1 MKTRIFT
8 AVVLLAIFAG
18 ALLLASP
25 RLWRIVTLL
34 VLLYAAW
41 EWCSF
46 ARLQTIVRVAYVA
59 LIGVIATGLLAHA
72 TAQEGLSVG
81 QVWLPWFALAALFW
95 FTAAPAW
102 LLLGW
107 TPQQRPLVAATGVLV
122 LVPTWLAM
130 VALREL
136 SPYALLLVMALVWV
150 ADSVAYFVGRRY
162 GKHKLAP
169 AISPG
174 KTWEGVLG
182 GFAGVAIYL
191 MLTVLAVIATRK
203 YGEQLP
209 MPLFVVVVLG
219 APLTVA
225 SIIGDLFESWMKRQ
239 VGLKDSGNLLPG
251 HGGVLDRIDALT
263 AALPVAA
270 AAVFA
275 APYFTKI

>member
-1 MKTRIFT
+1 MKTRIVT
-8 AVVLLAIFAG
+8 AAILLALFAG
-18 ALLLASP
+18 ALLFATP
-25 RLWRIVTLL
+25 RLWRMLTLGI
-34 VLLYAAW
+34 LLYAAW
-41 EWCSF
+41 EWSSF
-46 ARLQTIVRVAYVA
+46 ARLQTILRVAYVA
-59 LIGVIATGLLAHA
+59 LIGVIATALLAYA
-72 TAQEGLSVG
+72 TAQDDVSVG
-81 QVWLPWFALAALFW
+81 QVWLPWFTLAALFW

-102 LLLGW
+102 LLFGW
-107 TPQQRPLVAATGVLV
+107 APQQRALVAATGILV

-136 SPYALLLVMALVWV
+136 SPYTLLLVMALVWV

-191 MLTVLAVIATRK
+191 MLAVLAVIATRNF
-203 YGEQLP
+203 GEQLP
-209 MPLFVVVVLG
+209 LPLFVVVVLG

-239 VGLKDSGNLLPG
+239 VGLKDSGSLLPG

-263 AALPVAA
+263 ATLPVAA

-275 APYFTKI
+275 APYFARV

>member
-1 MKTRIFT
+1 MSEAFIALIISVATL
-8 AVVLLAIFAG
+8 VLAI
-18 ALLLASP
+18 
-25 RLWRIVTLL
+25 
-34 VLLYAAW
+34 
-41 EWCSF
+41 
-46 ARLQTIVRVAYVA
+46 
-59 LIGVIATGLLAHA
+59 
-72 TAQEGLSVG
+72 
-81 QVWLPWFALAALFW
+81 
-95 FTAAPAW
+95 
-102 LLLGW
+102 
-107 TPQQRPLVAATGVLV
+107 VLV
-122 LVPTWLAM
+122 FV
-130 VALREL
+130 
-136 SPYALLLVMALVWV
+136 ALVWV

-191 MLTVLAVIATRK
+191 MLTVLAVIATRN

-239 VGLKDSGNLLPG
+239 VGLKDSGSLLPG

-263 AALPVAA
+263 ATLPVAA

-275 APYFTKI
+275 APYLTKV

>member
-1 MKTRIFT
+1 M
-8 AVVLLAIFAG
+8 L
-18 ALLLASP
+18 
-25 RLWRIVTLL
+25 TLGI
-34 VLLYAAW
+34 LLYAAW
-41 EWCSF
+41 EWSSF
-46 ARLQTIVRVAYVA
+46 ARLQTILRVAYVA
-59 LIGVIATGLLAHA
+59 LIGVIATALLAYA
-72 TAQEGLSVG
+72 TAQDDVSVG
-81 QVWLPWFALAALFW
+81 QVWLPWFTLAALFW

-102 LLLGW
+102 LLFGW
-107 TPQQRPLVAATGVLV
+107 APQQRALVAATGILV

-136 SPYALLLVMALVWV
+136 SPYTLLLVMALVWV

-191 MLTVLAVIATRK
+191 MLAVLAVIATRNF
-203 YGEQLP
+203 GEQLP
-209 MPLFVVVVLG
+209 LPLFVVVVLG

-239 VGLKDSGNLLPG
+239 VGLKDSGSLLPG

-263 AALPVAA
+263 ATLPVAA

-275 APYFTKI
+275 APYFARV

>member
-1 MKTRIFT
+1 LKARLVT
-8 AVVLLAIFAG
+8 ASVLIALFAS
-18 ALLLASP
+18 ALLFASP
-25 RLWRIVTLL
+25 RAWRLLTLL

-41 EWCSF
+41 EWSSF

-59 LIGVIATGLLAHA
+59 LIGVIATALLAYA
-72 TAQEGLSVG
+72 TAQEQLSVG
-81 QVWLPWFALAALFW
+81 QVWLPWFTIAALFW
-95 FTAAPAW
+95 FIAAPAW
-102 LLLGW
+102 LLFGW
-107 TPQQRPLVAATGVLV
+107 APQQRVLLAATGVLV

-136 SPYALLLVMALVWV
+136 SPYALLHVMALVWV

-191 MLTVLAVIATRK
+191 MLSVLIVIGTRAF
-203 YGEQLP
+203 GSSLP
-209 MPLFVVVVLG
+209 LPFFVIVVLG

-239 VGLKDSGNLLPG
+239 AGLKDSGSLLPG

-263 AALPVAA
+263 ATLPVAA

-275 APYFTKI
+275 APYFARG

>member
-1 MKTRIFT
+1 
-8 AVVLLAIFAG
+8 
-18 ALLLASP
+18 
-25 RLWRIVTLL
+25 
-34 VLLYAAW
+34 
-41 EWCSF
+41 
-46 ARLQTIVRVAYVA
+46 
-59 LIGVIATGLLAHA
+59 
-72 TAQEGLSVG
+72 
-81 QVWLPWFALAALFW
+81 VWLPWFALAALFW

-102 LLLGW
+102 LVFGW
-107 TPQQRPLVAATGVLV
+107 APRQRPLLAATGILV

-136 SPYALLLVMALVWV
+136 SPYALLHVMALVWV

-191 MLTVLAVIATRK
+191 MLTVLVVIGTQAI
-203 YGEQLP
+203 GSNLP
-209 MPLFVVVVLG
+209 LPLFVVVVLG

-225 SIIGDLFESWMKRQ
+225 SVIGDLFESWMKRQ
-239 VGLKDSGNLLPG
+239 AGLKDSGSLLPG

-263 AALPVAA
+263 ATLPVAA

-275 APYFTKI
+275 APYFAKV

>member
-1 MKTRIFT
+1 M
-8 AVVLLAIFAG
+8 
-18 ALLLASP
+18 ASP
-25 RLWRIVTLL
+25 RVWRMLTLL

-41 EWCSF
+41 EWSSF

-59 LIGVIATGLLAHA
+59 LIGVIATALLAYA
-72 TAQEGLSVG
+72 TAQEQASVG
-81 QVWLPWFALAALFW
+81 EVWLPWFGLAALFW
-95 FTAAPAW
+95 FIAAPAW
-102 LLLGW
+102 LLFGW
-107 TPQQRPLVAATGVLV
+107 APQQRILLAATGILV

-136 SPYALLLVMALVWV
+136 SPYALLHVMALVWV

-191 MLTVLAVIATRK
+191 MLSVLVVLASQA
-203 YGEQLP
+203 YGAPLP
-209 MPLFVVVVLG
+209 LPLFVVVVLG
-219 APLTVA
+219 APLTAA
-225 SIIGDLFESWMKRQ
+225 SVIGDLFESWMKRQ
-239 VGLKDSGNLLPG
+239 VGLKDSGSLLPG

-263 AALPVAA
+263 ATLPIAA

-275 APYFTKI
+275 APHFMKA